1 MKNIVIISVL
11 LLFYSCNKDNDFED
25 VTLENRYAN
34 EVVDFVTID
43 NSELLSCN
51 VVKLFFSVKNE
62 NLPDSI
68 TYTHVLFK
76 KEINTAVKIPKN
88 NESVILN
95 INCDAPTTFFITLY
109 NEDLNKESNTSMYTY
124 NP

>member
-88 NESVILN
+88 NESVILY
-95 INCDAPTTFFITLY
+95 INCDTPTTFFITLY
-109 NEDLNKESNTSMYTY
+109 NEDLNKESNPSMYTY

>member
-95 INCDAPTTFFITLY
+95 INCDTPTTFFITLY